1 MQLHML
7 KDKLV
12 SVLNKSGMK
21 REWQNE
27 IKVAQINFE
36 HSKKKKTLCGK
47 TFKHTTTKLMK
58 TILKGGQQ
66 LCKKMVTVKMGK

>member
-36 HSKKKKTLCGK
+36 HSKKKKRHYVGK
-47 TFKHTTTKLMK
+47 LFQTYNNK
-58 TILKGGQQ
+58 TDENY
-66 LCKKMVTVKMGK
+66 T